1 MNKCIHPITKY
12 SKNDDIQLFY
22 NILYNCWK
30 SSNGRLYE
38 DPEIRNILENLL
50 LQTSGKYTYYPNG
63 IYINLLV
70 TTIFMDLNDIRLNN
84 LELRDFLIR
93 FFMYLEEQRIT
104 GIIPI
109 KNQTIKDRLKY
120 YKQRINVLDENTIS
134 NTHIVMILT

>member
-1 MNKCIHPITKY
+1 MNKCIYSISKY
-12 SKNDDIQLFY
+12 SKNDEIMKFY
-22 NILYNCWK
+22 DILYKCWK
-30 SSNGRLYE
+30 ESNGHLYD

-50 LQTSGKYTYYPNG
+50 LQTSGKYIYYPNG

-70 TTIFMDLNDIRLNN
+70 TTIFMDLDDIRLNN
-84 LELRDFLIR
+84 SELRDFLIK

-109 KNQTIKDRLKY
+109 QNQKIKDRLKY
-120 YKQRINVLDENTIS
+120 YKQRINRLDENNIS